1 LLSPI
6 LSLSH
11 SFHLG
16 GPIKTDIKA
25 RIAFWR
31 PQVPFV
37 INSWSGRPKL
47 VFESTAKLDSK
58 KVNNYKEKKKKMG

>member
-1 LLSPI
+1 MPFEIGVKMDEDKGNESNSLPLLSPI

-25 RIAFWR
+25 RIAF
-31 PQVPFV
+31 
-37 INSWSGRPKL
+37 
-47 VFESTAKLDSK
+47 
-58 KVNNYKEKKKKMG
+58 